1 MRCANNA
8 PQDIFQP
15 KGPNATD
22 INNLQ
27 KLVFPIAGVVG
38 VIVLRKIARM
48 NKVVLAVIVFVVVV
62 IMGFSWVYERNEPAF
77 LTPLV
82 EKIAPFFPSKGAYG
96 NQQQGGPK
104 M

>member
-1 MRCANNA
+1 
-8 PQDIFQP
+8 
-15 KGPNATD
+15 
-22 INNLQ
+22 
-27 KLVFPIAGVVG
+27 
-38 VIVLRKIARM
+38 M

-82 EKIAPFFPSKGAYG
+82 EKIAPFFPSKGSYG
-96 NQQQGGPK
+96 NQQKAGPK